1 MITTDFERDE
11 RIRMTLRALLTKHP
25 QLAGLADLI
34 PETLEITSSFLEAY
48 FDSTVLKTKRALLLR
63 ALLSDEYVLQQHYPV
78 TNKLLIRIAQYFSR
92 HPNKHF
98 DHYDASL
105 IAEDIPRH
113 LEPLLGITISTP
125 QRFLDRWAV
134 SRYMSN
140 PERYH
145 YLKCFWQPRIL
156 TPTRASKMFEGEV
169 SWSEYDYYFDISN
182 RELRWHNILAFCLAY
197 IRHDHLNGGLRY
209 KFPRKVTDA
218 IGVDRLSIPQILVF
232 MDVFTLAKEGLLKLD
247 ETDDAP
253 VSRLIRQC
261 HDTVA
266 NASVMAEW
274 YEALFYYIVPFA
286 MLTPVRS
293 ELLLRQQKTGGRIT
307 GICAPGLFFNSSKM
321 IDNPIFDGY
330 RPCYNA
336 VDHEKMLETT
346 VRHYAKHDR
355 DFAFRLSKA
364 AKIQVK
370 EQAGVKIRDL
380 ANSLFHAHHLQHRHN
395 LSTRLN

>member
-1 MITTDFERDE
+1 MSSTDHERDE
-11 RIRMTLRALLTKHP
+11 RIRVTLRALRVRHP
-25 QLAGLADLI
+25 QLADLADLV
-34 PETLEITSSFLEAY
+34 PDTLEITSSFLEAY
-48 FDSTVLKTKRALLLR
+48 FNSSAPKAKRALLLR
-63 ALLSDEYVLQQHYPV
+63 ALLSDEYVLQRRYPV
-78 TNKLLIRIAQYFSR
+78 TNKLLTRIAQYFSR
-92 HPNKHF
+92 HPTKHF

-113 LEPLLGITISTP
+113 LESLLGIAISTP
-125 QRFLDRWAV
+125 QQFLDRWAV

-140 PERYH
+140 PERYE

-169 SWSEYDYYFDISN
+169 TWSEYDYYFDISN
-182 RELRWHNILAFCLAY
+182 SELRWHNILSFCLAY

-232 MDVFTLAKEGLLKLD
+232 MDVFTLAKEGLLKLN
-247 ETDDAP
+247 EADDTP

-261 HDTVA
+261 YDTVS
-266 NASVMAEW
+266 NATVMAQW

-286 MLTPVRS
+286 LLTPVRS
-293 ELLLRQQKTGGRIT
+293 ELLLRQKQMGGRVT
-307 GICAPGLFFNSSKM
+307 GICAPGLFFNSARM

-330 RPCYNA
+330 RLCYDA
-336 VDHEKMLETT
+336 VDHEKMFQTT

-355 DFAFRLSKA
+355 DFAFQLSKT
-364 AKIQVK
+364 AKIQIK

-380 ANSLFHAHHLQHRHN
+380 ANSLFYAHHLQHRHI
-395 LSTRLN
+395 STSRLN